1 MIVSKNRI
9 GHVCS
14 LNVPYILQYV
24 ASFIVVYLLQVCN
37 DTSMFVALYIREV
50 YFLLKVFFFLKFFFQ
65 LFERKAS
72 QMMENSSF
80 NLRSQKLYFLLSI
93 QIIFIFFFRTSFNLR
108 SKNVCFLLSI
118 HEIFICSLSIC
129 KAKIFICFFQYLIF
143 ISFFQ
148 SQKSF

>member
-1 MIVSKNRI
+1 
-9 GHVCS
+9 
-14 LNVPYILQYV
+14 
-24 ASFIVVYLLQVCN
+24 
-37 DTSMFVALYIREV
+37 
-50 YFLLKVFFFLKFFFQ
+50 
-65 LFERKAS
+65 
-72 QMMENSSF
+72 MENSSF

-148 SQKSF
+148 SQKSFEILQLSTHMLIRFSVVHKRIKIPVLCTKWQNFGLTSRRQKPYYTQERIQNGCNGCICTH

>member
-1 MIVSKNRI
+1 MLGKKLEKLNSVEGKIRKLRFTLPMTLNLGFSCIKNI
-9 GHVCS
+9 FFS
-14 LNVPYILQYV
+14 QYV
-24 ASFIVVYLLQVCN
+24 
-37 DTSMFVALYIREV
+37 REV

>member
-1 MIVSKNRI
+1 MGGDNGTAILSMYSRASVRNRR
-9 GHVCS
+9 GGV
-14 LNVPYILQYV
+14 Q
-24 ASFIVVYLLQVCN
+24 
-37 DTSMFVALYIREV
+37 REV

-93 QIIFIFFFRTSFNLR
+93 LIIFIFFFRTSFNLR
-108 SKNVCFLLSI
+108 SKNVFFLLSI
-118 HEIFICSLSIC
+118 HETFICSLSIC
-129 KAKIFICFFQYLIF
+129 KAKIFISFFQYLIF

>member
-1 MIVSKNRI
+1 MKNAYKSKFFQY
-9 GHVCS
+9 S
-14 LNVPYILQYV
+14 ASDWSELSKLTYILVCVSY
-24 ASFIVVYLLQVCN
+24 FLEIELVVSGEL
-37 DTSMFVALYIREV
+37 
-50 YFLLKVFFFLKFFFQ
+50 YFLLKIFFFLKFFFQ

-108 SKNVCFLLSI
+108 SKNVYFLLSA